1 MIAALNQAA
10 GQGGLGGFVKGHVRD
25 LARRP
30 LRADELKPFDAVLLD
45 PPRSGAAHQVESLAA
60 GGPDRIV
67 YLSCNPAALAR
78 DGRAL
83 VDAGYRFRI
92 TQPID
97 QFRWTP
103 HVEVAALFERGGA

>member
-10 GQGGLGGFVKGHVRD
+10 GQAGLGGFVKGHVRD

-30 LRADELKPFDAVLLD
+30 LRVDELKPYDAVLLD
-45 PPRSGAAHQVESLAA
+45 PPRSGAAHQAESLANA
-60 GGPDRIV
+60 GPDRIV

-78 DGRAL
+78 DGRVL

-92 TQPID
+92 AQPID

-103 HVEVAALFERGGA
+103 HVEVATLFERGGA